1 MTLNQLKYVIE
12 IARTGSINKAASNLF
27 ISQPV
32 LSASIKSLETECGKP
47 LFSRSNRGIELTPFG
62 KVFLS
67 YITPIHMQLCQLDD
81 MIFKEQK
88 KPQHHLTIA
97 SNGFHFISNI
107 CSELYKKYQSEGI
120 KLESREA
127 FGIEALNLV
136 SNQIAE
142 IGIIRQWSC
151 YKNLYS
157 SQCRALNLEYYP
169 ITRLNI
175 AVTVGTGSPLFYRK
189 ESSISRDMLKPYP
202 MVMYDYMDSG
212 PFADIFEKLK
222 LSGSGSRIVTSSRS
236 VIYEILEH
244 CYAWYLNS
252 NYTYS
257 IPVEEINKAANQ
269 QKTLTL
275 SDCDITSEIGWVKSK
290 ELPLSPLAEEAIKMI
305 RDLLIPNT
313 WELSGRIK
321 G

>member
-12 IARTGSINKAASNLF
+12 IAKTGSINKAANNLF

-47 LFSRSNRGIELTPFG
+47 IFSRSTRGIELTPFG
-62 KVFLS
+62 KTFLS

-81 MIFKEQK
+81 MLFKETK
-88 KPQHHLTIA
+88 KPSCHLTIA
-97 SNGFHFISNI
+97 SNGFHFISSI
-107 CSELYKKYQSEGI
+107 CSDLYKKYHHVGI
-120 KLESREA
+120 KIESREA

-151 YKNLYS
+151 YQSLYT

-169 ITRLNI
+169 ITQLNI
-175 AVTVGTGSPLFYRK
+175 AVTVGTGNPLFYHP
-189 ESSISRDMLKPYP
+189 SNSISKDMLKPYP

-212 PFADIFEKLK
+212 PFADIFDKLK
-222 LSGSGSRIVTSSRS
+222 LPDSGSRIVTSSRS

-244 CYAWYLNS
+244 CDAWYLNS
-252 NYTYS
+252 NYAYS
-257 IPVEEINKAANQ
+257 IPAEEINKSVCHQ
-269 QKTLTL
+269 RTLTL

-290 ELPLSPLAEEAIKMI
+290 DVPLSPLAGEAIQMT
-305 RDLLIPNT
+305 RDLLIPCFP
-313 WELSGRIK
+313 SSDQV
-321 G
+321 

>member
-1 MTLNQLKYVIE
+1 MPEL
-12 IARTGSINKAASNLF
+12 A
-27 ISQPV
+27 P
-32 LSASIKSLETECGKP
+32 SIKLPATFLSPSLCCQPPLSLWRPNGGKP

-157 SQCRALNLEYYP
+157 SQCRCLESGILSHYP
-169 ITRLNI
+169 VKYCRHCR
-175 AVTVGTGSPLFYRK
+175 YR
-189 ESSISRDMLKPYP
+189 ESSFLPKR
-202 MVMYDYMDSG
+202 
-212 PFADIFEKLK
+212 KLHLPGHAEA
-222 LSGSGSRIVTSSRS
+222 LSHGHV
-236 VIYEILEH
+236 
-244 CYAWYLNS
+244 
-252 NYTYS
+252 
-257 IPVEEINKAANQ
+257 
-269 QKTLTL
+269 
-275 SDCDITSEIGWVKSK
+275 
-290 ELPLSPLAEEAIKMI
+290 
-305 RDLLIPNT
+305 
-313 WELSGRIK
+313 
-321 G
+321 

>member
-1 MTLNQLKYVIE
+1 MLIE
-12 IARTGSINKAASNLF
+12 IARTGSINKAPATFLSPSLCC
-27 ISQPV
+27 QPP
-32 LSASIKSLETECGKP
+32 LSLWRPNAGNP

-189 ESSISRDMLKPYP
+189 ESSIIP
-202 MVMYDYMDSG
+202 G
-212 PFADIFEKLK
+212 HAEA
-222 LSGSGSRIVTSSRS
+222 LSHGHV
-236 VIYEILEH
+236 
-244 CYAWYLNS
+244 
-252 NYTYS
+252 
-257 IPVEEINKAANQ
+257 
-269 QKTLTL
+269 
-275 SDCDITSEIGWVKSK
+275 
-290 ELPLSPLAEEAIKMI
+290 
-305 RDLLIPNT
+305 
-313 WELSGRIK
+313 
-321 G
+321 

>member
-1 MTLNQLKYVIE
+1 
-12 IARTGSINKAASNLF
+12 
-27 ISQPV
+27 
-32 LSASIKSLETECGKP
+32 
-47 LFSRSNRGIELTPFG
+47 
-62 KVFLS
+62 
-67 YITPIHMQLCQLDD
+67 MQLCQLDD

-202 MVMYDYMDSG
+202 MVMYDYMAVSYTHLLPLLNFPPGIPVSAPESPPENKDLQMSH
-212 PFADIFEKLK
+212 PERILYALPLF
-222 LSGSGSRIVTSSRS
+222 SGS
-236 VIYEILEH
+236 
-244 CYAWYLNS
+244 
-252 NYTYS
+252 
-257 IPVEEINKAANQ
+257 
-269 QKTLTL
+269 
-275 SDCDITSEIGWVKSK
+275 
-290 ELPLSPLAEEAIKMI
+290 
-305 RDLLIPNT
+305 
-313 WELSGRIK
+313 
-321 G
+321 